1 MSGLEG
7 KVLAGERIG
16 LEEALEIYQWPLARI
31 GEAAHV
37 RRDLAKGKD

>member
-16 LEEALEIYQWPLARI
+16 LEEALEIYQWPLDGTDG
-31 GEAAHV
+31 GE
-37 RRDLAKGKD
+37 R